1 MGFLSAV
8 CQPHSSGILFYR
20 RHYLSAGEKR
30 RREHQSRRTIRLSQE
45 DMAMETDRFRHPFP
59 SPLSGHE
66 IVEMELETFKI
77 TVLPLR
83 EKLINISWRMME
95 DRSDAEDIVQE
106 TFLKLWQIREKLD
119 GYNSVEALAVQ
130 VAKNLA
136 LDKLK
141 QHRPEGADIA
151 LLSLDSGTRNPA
163 EELEQ
168 HDTVARIRWL
178 ISKLPSLQQTIIR
191 MKDVEG
197 YELAEIAEITGTQV
211 EAVRVNLSR
220 ARKKIREQLMKEL

>member
-1 MGFLSAV
+1 
-8 CQPHSSGILFYR
+8 
-20 RHYLSAGEKR
+20 
-30 RREHQSRRTIRLSQE
+30 
-45 DMAMETDRFRHPFP
+45 
-59 SPLSGHE
+59 
-66 IVEMELETFKI
+66 MELETFKI
-77 TVLPLR
+77 TVLSLR
-83 EKLINISWRMME
+83 EKLINISWRMIE

-130 VAKNLA
+130 VVKNLA

-141 QHRPEGADIA
+141 QHRPEGTDIA

>member
-1 MGFLSAV
+1 MLCF
-8 CQPHSSGILFYR
+8 
-20 RHYLSAGEKR
+20 
-30 RREHQSRRTIRLSQE
+30 
-45 DMAMETDRFRHPFP
+45 RFFVVI
-59 SPLSGHE
+59 

-83 EKLINISWRMME
+83 EMLINISWRMIE

-141 QHRPEGADIA
+141 QHRPEGTDIA

-168 HDTVARIRWL
+168 HGTVARIRWL

>member
-1 MGFLSAV
+1 MLCF
-8 CQPHSSGILFYR
+8 
-20 RHYLSAGEKR
+20 
-30 RREHQSRRTIRLSQE
+30 
-45 DMAMETDRFRHPFP
+45 RFFVVI
-59 SPLSGHE
+59 

-83 EKLINISWRMME
+83 EKLINISWRMIE

-130 VAKNLA
+130 VVKNLA

-141 QHRPEGADIA
+141 QHRPEGTDIA

-163 EELEQ
+163 EELGA
-168 HDTVARIRWL
+168 ARYGL
-178 ISKLPSLQQTIIR
+178 PVSVGMISKLPSLQQTIIR

>member
-1 MGFLSAV
+1 MLCF
-8 CQPHSSGILFYR
+8 
-20 RHYLSAGEKR
+20 
-30 RREHQSRRTIRLSQE
+30 
-45 DMAMETDRFRHPFP
+45 RFFVVI
-59 SPLSGHE
+59 

-106 TFLKLWQIREKLD
+106 TFLKLWQLREKLD
-119 GYNSVEALAVQ
+119 GYNCVEALAVQ

-141 QHRPEGADIA
+141 QHRPEGTDIA
-151 LLSLDSGTRNPA
+151 LLSLDPA

>member
-1 MGFLSAV
+1 
-8 CQPHSSGILFYR
+8 
-20 RHYLSAGEKR
+20 
-30 RREHQSRRTIRLSQE
+30 
-45 DMAMETDRFRHPFP
+45 
-59 SPLSGHE
+59 
-66 IVEMELETFKI
+66 MELETFKI

-141 QHRPEGADIA
+141 QHRPEGMDIA

-197 YELAEIAEITGTQV
+197 YELAEIADNRNPGRSGPGEPFESSKKDTGMV
-211 EAVRVNLSR
+211 DEGFIIYDLWKRG
-220 ARKKIREQLMKEL
+220 IYI